1 MIAPIEASGLGKRF
15 GRTWALHDCSIRVP
29 AGKIAGLVGPNGAGK
44 TTFLHLA
51 AGLLRP
57 SSGEIRVFGRSP
69 QSQLLLLLDR
79 VGFVA
84 QDTPLYAVFSV
95 ADMLRFGRKLNP
107 RWDQPA
113 AEERLRSLGIPFDKR
128 IGHLSGGQRSQV
140 ALALALG
147 KHPELL
153 LLDEPVARLDPLARR
168 EFMQRLTEAV
178 AEEGSTVLL
187 SSHVMADLERVCDYL
202 IIVAGGQVQVAGDI
216 EALLASHHLL
226 VGPRLSNDSDVRLT
240 GAEVVKAQHTERQSS
255 LWIRG
260 PVPGLGA
267 GWREAPLPLEELV
280 ITYLSAPQAGT
291 LPRPELEEAAS

>member
-1 MIAPIEASGLGKRF
+1 MIAPIEAAGLGKRF
-15 GRTWALHDCSIRVP
+15 GQSWALRDCSVRVP

-57 SSGEIRVFGRSP
+57 TAGEIRVFGRSP
-69 QSQLLLLLDR
+69 RSQLLLLLDR

-84 QDTPLYAVFSV
+84 QDTPLYGQFSV
-95 ADMLRFGRKLNP
+95 GDMLKFGRRLNR
-107 RWDQPA
+107 RWDMAA
-113 AEERLRSLGIPFDKR
+113 AEARLRTLGIPFDKR
-128 IGHLSGGQRSQV
+128 VGHLSGGQRSQV

-178 AEEGSTVLL
+178 ADEGSTVML
-187 SSHVMADLERVCDYL
+187 SSHVVGDLERVCDYL
-202 IIVAGGQVQVAGDI
+202 IIIAAGQVQVAGDI
-216 EALLASHHLL
+216 DVLLASHHLL
-226 VGPRLSNDSDVRLT
+226 VGPRLNRDARLS
-240 GAEVVKAQHTERQSS
+240 GVDVVKAQHTERQSS

-260 PVPGLGA
+260 TVPTLGA
-267 GWREAPLPLEELV
+267 GWREEPLSLEELV
-280 ITYLSAPQAGT
+280 ITYLSAPEAGT

>member
-1 MIAPIEASGLGKRF
+1 MITPIEATSLGKRF
-15 GRTWALHDCSIRVP
+15 GRTWALRDCSIRVP
-29 AGKIAGLVGPNGAGK
+29 AGKIVALVGPNGAGK

-57 SSGEIRVFGRSP
+57 TAGEISVFGRSP
-69 QSQLLLLLDR
+69 QEQLLLLLDR

-84 QDTPLYAVFSV
+84 QDTPLYPAFSV
-95 ADMLRFGRKLNP
+95 EDMLRFGRKLNR
-107 RWDQPA
+107 RWDQA
-113 AEERLRSLGIPFDKR
+113 GAEERLRSLGIPFDKR
-128 IGHLSGGQRSQV
+128 ISQLSGGQRAQV

-202 IIVAGGQVQVAGDI
+202 IIIVAGRVQVTGDI
-216 EALLASHHLL
+216 ESLLASHHLL
-226 VGPRLSNDSDVRLT
+226 VGPRLNRDLRLNDV
-240 GAEVVKAQHTERQSS
+240 AIVKAQHTERQTS

-260 PVPGLGA
+260 PVPALGT
-267 GWREAPLPLEELV
+267 GWREEPLPLEELV
-280 ITYLSAPQAGT
+280 ITYLSTPEAAA
-291 LPRPELEEAAS
+291 LPRPALEEAAS

>member
-1 MIAPIEASGLGKRF
+1 MIAPIEATGLGKRF
-15 GRTWALHDCSIRVP
+15 GRTWALRDCSIRVP

-57 SSGEIRVFGRSP
+57 TAGEISVFGRSP
-69 QSQLLLLLDR
+69 QEQLLLLLDR

-84 QDTPLYAVFSV
+84 QDTPLYTRFSV
-95 ADMLRFGRKLNP
+95 GDMLRFGRELNR
-107 RWDQPA
+107 RWDQAA
-113 AEERLRSLGIPFDKR
+113 AEERLRSLDIPLDKR
-128 IGHLSGGQRSQV
+128 VGQLSGGQRSQV

-168 EFMQRLTEAV
+168 EFMRRLTEAV
-178 AEEGSTVLL
+178 AEEGGTVLL

-202 IIVAGGQVQVAGDI
+202 IIIAAGRVQVAGEID
-216 EALLASHHLL
+216 ALLASHHLM
-226 VGPRLSNDSDVRLT
+226 VGPRLNRDVRLN
-240 GAEVVKAQHTERQSS
+240 GVELVKAQHTERQSS

-260 PVPGLGA
+260 PVPSLAA
-267 GWREAPLPLEELV
+267 GWREEPLPLEELV
-280 ITYLSAPQAGT
+280 ITYLSVPQSGT

>member
-1 MIAPIEASGLGKRF
+1 MIAPIEAAGLGKRF
-15 GRTWALHDCSIRVP
+15 GRTWALRDCSVRVP

-57 SSGEIRVFGRSP
+57 TAGEIRVFGRSP

-84 QDTPLYAVFSV
+84 QDTPLYGRFSV
-95 ADMLRFGRKLNP
+95 GDMLTLGRKLNR
-107 RWDQPA
+107 RWDTAA
-113 AEERLRSLGIPFDKR
+113 AEARLRTLGIPFDKR
-128 IGHLSGGQRSQV
+128 VGQLSGGQRSQV

-178 AEEGSTVLL
+178 ADEGSTVLL
-187 SSHVMADLERVCDYL
+187 SSHVVADLERVCDYL
-202 IIVAGGQVQVAGDI
+202 IIIAAGQVQVAGDLDG
-216 EALLASHHLL
+216 LLASHHLL
-226 VGPRLSNDSDVRLT
+226 VGPRLNRDARLT
-240 GAEVVKAQHTERQSS
+240 GVDLVKAQHTERQSS

-260 PVPGLGA
+260 TVPSLGA
-267 GWREAPLPLEELV
+267 GWREESLSLEELV
-280 ITYLSAPQAGT
+280 ITYLSAPEAGT

>member
-1 MIAPIEASGLGKRF
+1 MIAPIEATGLGKRF

-44 TTFLHLA
+44 TTYLHLA

-79 VGFVA
+79 LRLVG
-84 QDTPLYAVFSV
+84 QDTPLYGGFSV
-95 ADMLRFGRKLNP
+95 ADMLRFGQKLN
-107 RWDQPA
+107 RRGDPA
-113 AEERLRSLGIPFDKR
+113 PAETRLRHLDIPFDKR
-128 IGHLSGGQRSQV
+128 ISHLSGGQRSQV

-202 IIVAGGQVQVAGDI
+202 IIIAAGQVQVGGES

-226 VGPRLSNDSDVRLT
+226 VGPRVSDDVRLG
-240 GAEVVKAQHTERQSS
+240 GAELIKAQHTERQSS

-260 PVPGLGA
+260 RGAGRGA
-267 GWREAPLPLEELV
+267 GWRGEALPAEAPGHP
-280 ITYLSAPQAGT
+280 
-291 LPRPELEEAAS
+291 

>member
-1 MIAPIEASGLGKRF
+1 MNAPLEARAVGKRF
-15 GRTWALHDCSIRVP
+15 GRTWALRDCSIRVP

-44 TTFLHLA
+44 TTLLHLA
-51 AGLLRP
+51 AGLLTP
-57 SSGEIRVFGRSP
+57 SEGEIRVFGRSP
-69 QSQLLLLLDR
+69 MAELPLLLDR

-84 QDTPLYAVFSV
+84 QDTPLYSSFSV
-95 ADMLRFGRKLNP
+95 ADMLQFGRKLNR
-107 RWDQPA
+107 RWDRA
-113 AEERLRSLGIPFDKR
+113 GAEERIRRVGIPLEKR

-187 SSHVMADLERVCDYL
+187 SSHVMGDLERVCDYL
-202 IIVAGGQVQVAGDI
+202 LIIAAGRVQVAGEIDG
-216 EALLASHHLL
+216 LLASHHLL
-226 VGPRLSNDSDVRLT
+226 VGPRLNGEVRLSD
-240 GAEVVKAQHTERQSS
+240 AEVVKAQHTERQSS

-260 PVPGLGA
+260 AVPALGP
-267 GWREAPLPLEELV
+267 GWREEPLPLEELV
-280 ITYLSAPQAGT
+280 ITYLSAPEAGT
-291 LPRPELEEAAS
+291 LPRPELERAAS

>member
-1 MIAPIEASGLGKRF
+1 MIAPIEAARVGKRF
-15 GRTWALHDCSIRVP
+15 GRTWALRDCSVRVP

-44 TTFLHLA
+44 TTFLHLS

-57 SSGEIRVFGRSP
+57 TAGEIRVFGRSP

-84 QDTPLYAVFSV
+84 QDTPLYAGFSV
-95 ADMLRFGRKLNP
+95 GDMLQFGRKLNR
-107 RWDQPA
+107 RWDTAA
-113 AEERLRSLGIPFDKR
+113 AEARLRTLGIPFDKR
-128 IGHLSGGQRSQV
+128 VGQLSGGQRSQV

-202 IIVAGGQVQVAGDI
+202 IIIAAGQVQVAGDI

-226 VGPRLSNDSDVRLT
+226 VGPRVSDDVRLG
-240 GAEVVKAQHTERQSS
+240 GAELIKAQHTERQSS

-260 PVPGLGA
+260 RVPGLGP
-267 GWREAPLPLEELV
+267 GWREEPLPLEELGS
-280 ITYLSAPQAGT
+280 TYLSAPQAGT

>member
-1 MIAPIEASGLGKRF
+1 MIAPIEATGLGNRF
-15 GRTWALHDCSIRVP
+15 GRTWALRDCSIRVP

-57 SSGEIRVFGRSP
+57 TAGEITVFGRSP
-69 QSQLLLLLDR
+69 QEQLLLLLDR

-84 QDTPLYAVFSV
+84 QDTPLYTRFSV
-95 ADMLRFGRKLNP
+95 GDMLRFGRELNR
-107 RWDQPA
+107 RWDQAA
-113 AEERLRSLGIPFDKR
+113 AEERLRSLDIPLDKR
-128 IGHLSGGQRSQV
+128 VGQLSGGQRSQV

-168 EFMQRLTEAV
+168 EFMRRLTEAV
-178 AEEGSTVLL
+178 AEEGGTVLL

-202 IIVAGGQVQVAGDI
+202 IIIAAGRVQVAGEID
-216 EALLASHHLL
+216 ALLASHHLM
-226 VGPRLSNDSDVRLT
+226 VGPRLNRDVRLN
-240 GAEVVKAQHTERQSS
+240 GVELVKAQHTERQSS

-260 PVPGLGA
+260 PVPPLAA
-267 GWREAPLPLEELV
+267 GWREEPLPLEELV
-280 ITYLSAPQAGT
+280 ITYLSVPQSGT

>member
-1 MIAPIEASGLGKRF
+1 MIAPIEATGLGKRF

-57 SSGEIRVFGRSP
+57 TLGEIAVFGRSP
-69 QSQLLLLLDR
+69 QDQLLLLLDR

-84 QDTPLYAVFSV
+84 QDTPLYSGFSV
-95 ADMLRFGRKLNP
+95 GDMLRFGRRLNR
-107 RWDQPA
+107 RWDQGA
-113 AEERLRSLGIPFDKR
+113 AEERLWTLNIAFDKKV
-128 IGHLSGGQRSQV
+128 GQLSGGQRSQV

-168 EFMQRLTEAV
+168 EFMGRLTEAV

-202 IIVAGGQVQVAGDI
+202 IIIAAGRVQVAGDI

-226 VGPRLSNDSDVRLT
+226 VGPRVNQDVRLN
-240 GAEVVKAQHTERQSS
+240 GVELVKSQHTERQSS

-260 PVPGLGA
+260 PVPTLGA
-267 GWREAPLPLEELV
+267 GWREEPLPLEELV
-280 ITYLSAPQAGT
+280 ITYLSAPEAGT

>member
-1 MIAPIEASGLGKRF
+1 MIAPIEAAGLGKRF
-15 GRTWALHDCSIRVP
+15 GRTWALRDCSVRVP

-57 SSGEIRVFGRSP
+57 TAGEIRVFGRSP

-84 QDTPLYAVFSV
+84 QDTPLYGQFSV
-95 ADMLRFGRKLNP
+95 RDMLKFGRKLNR
-107 RWDQPA
+107 RWDTAA
-113 AEERLRSLGIPFDKR
+113 AEARLRTLGIPFDKR
-128 IGHLSGGQRSQV
+128 VGQLSGGQRSQV

-178 AEEGSTVLL
+178 ADEGSTVLL
-187 SSHVMADLERVCDYL
+187 SSHVVGDLERVCDYL
-202 IIVAGGQVQVAGDI
+202 IIIAAGQVQVADDI
-216 EALLASHHLL
+216 DVLLASHHLL
-226 VGPRLSNDSDVRLT
+226 VGPRLNRDARLN
-240 GAEVVKAQHTERQSS
+240 GVDLVKAQNTERQSS

-260 PVPGLGA
+260 MVPTLGA
-267 GWREAPLPLEELV
+267 GWREEPLSLEELV
-280 ITYLSAPQAGT
+280 ITYLSAPEAGT

>member
-1 MIAPIEASGLGKRF
+1 MIAPIEAARVGKRF
-15 GRTWALHDCSIRVP
+15 GRTWALRDCSVRVP

-57 SSGEIRVFGRSP
+57 TAGEIRVFGRSP

-84 QDTPLYAVFSV
+84 QDTPLYAGFSV
-95 ADMLRFGRKLNP
+95 GDMLQFGRKLNR
-107 RWDQPA
+107 RWDTAA
-113 AEERLRSLGIPFDKR
+113 AEARLRTLGIPFDKR
-128 IGHLSGGQRSQV
+128 VGQLSGGQRSQV

-178 AEEGSTVLL
+178 ADEGSTVLL
-187 SSHVMADLERVCDYL
+187 SSHVVGDLERVCDYL
-202 IIVAGGQVQVAGDI
+202 IIIAAGQVQVAGDI

-226 VGPRLSNDSDVRLT
+226 VGPRVSDDVRLG
-240 GAEVVKAQHTERQSS
+240 GAELIKAQHTERQSS

-260 PVPGLGA
+260 RVPGLGP
-267 GWREAPLPLEELV
+267 GWREEPLPLEELV

>member
-1 MIAPIEASGLGKRF
+1 MIAPIEATALSKRF
-15 GRTWALHDCSIRVP
+15 GRTWALRDCSIRVP

-51 AGLLRP
+51 AGLLTP
-57 SSGEIRVFGRSP
+57 TAGEIRVFGRSP

-187 SSHVMADLERVCDYL
+187 SSHVMADRERVGDYL
-202 IIVAGGQVQVAGDI
+202 SILAPGKDQVAGDI

-226 VGPRLSNDSDVRLT
+226 VGPRLNDDARLN

-255 LWIRG
+255 LWI
-260 PVPGLGA
+260 
-267 GWREAPLPLEELV
+267 
-280 ITYLSAPQAGT
+280 QAGVT
-291 LPRPELEEAAS
+291 TSAAPGSTAGGTTPALPTG

>member
-1 MIAPIEASGLGKRF
+1 MIAPIEATGLGKRF
-15 GRTWALHDCSIRVP
+15 GRTWALRDCSIRVP

-57 SSGEIRVFGRSP
+57 TAGEITVFGRSP
-69 QSQLLLLLDR
+69 QEQLLLLLDR

-84 QDTPLYAVFSV
+84 QDTPLYTRFSV
-95 ADMLRFGRKLNP
+95 GDMLRFGRELNR
-107 RWDQPA
+107 RWDQTA
-113 AEERLRSLGIPFDKR
+113 VEERMRSLDIPLDKR
-128 IGHLSGGQRSQV
+128 VGQLSGGQRSQV

-168 EFMQRLTEAV
+168 EFMRRLTEAV

-202 IIVAGGQVQVAGDI
+202 IIIAAGRVQVAGEID
-216 EALLASHHLL
+216 ALLASHHLL
-226 VGPRLSNDSDVRLT
+226 VGPRLNRDVRLI
-240 GAEVVKAQHTERQSS
+240 GVECVKAQHTDRQSS

-260 PVPGLGA
+260 PVPTLGA
-267 GWREAPLPLEELV
+267 GWREEPLPLEELV
-280 ITYLSAPQAGT
+280 ITYLSAPQSGT